1 MARSLN
7 APITDGGLEAVQFFN
22 GRVLSA
28 ADLQDEQHANRLR
41 RAQVARALGTGVA
54 HGFQVEAIPGAAP
67 QSLRVRAGLAISPS
81 GDPVELFTDVEV
93 SVVDI
98 ATEPQTTG
106 QFVVCNALP
115 SVETTGAGAYL
126 LVACPAKT
134 TREQVPRV
142 NPIGDG
148 GRAGSCGPR
157 YSVEGV
163 RFRVVHLDV
172 GDPNLVPEAFRDELD
187 DLMSGRPLGVADRSR
202 QRNLLAHW
210 CLGTSDQRMLPADL
224 YDRLSGNE
232 DFDAE
237 AASYGPIN
245 ALRVPETPEDTPR
258 LSSHDVPLALF
269 VWDDDSIQI
278 VDMWAARRRIHRTGG
293 SPEAITDRRRAEGE
307 ARLRQFQAHINDLLA
322 LPGPVR
328 AAVQLWNYVPYLPPV
343 GVIPERVPGISGFSP
358 STLFV
363 GMTTRAPVYL
373 EGGRLP
379 SLVDRASLA
388 PPVAS
393 GTRAGWWLYRL
404 RENRVPESGAG
415 QGRPYLVFSS
425 MLLPFA
431 ADAQYNVAR
440 WDGANYESVG
450 PYAAAEPPPDP
461 SPSSPGSSTGGGS
474 TGGSPTGPGATPAPS
489 PSQPLPLDPSL

>member
-28 ADLQDEQHANRLR
+28 ADMKDEQRANRLR
-41 RAQVARALGTGVA
+41 RAQVARALGAGVA
-54 HGFQVEAIPGAAP
+54 HGFQVDAVPGSAP
-67 QSLRVRAGLAISPS
+67 QSLRVRPGLAISPS

-93 SVVDI
+93 SVVDVD
-98 ATEPQTTG
+98 TDVEPQTAG

-115 SVETTGAGAYL
+115 SVEGTGAGAYL
-126 LVACPAKT
+126 LVACPATT

-172 GDPNLVPEAFRDELD
+172 GDPDLVPAAFREELD
-187 DLMSGRPLGVADRSR
+187 DLMSGRPLDAADRSR

-232 DFDAE
+232 AFGAE
-237 AASYGPIN
+237 PPSYGPID
-245 ALRVPETPEDTPR
+245 ALRVPKTPEDPPR
-258 LSSHDVPLALF
+258 LSEHDVPLALF
-269 VWDDDSIQI
+269 VWDEGSIRA
-278 VDMWAARRRIHRTGG
+278 VDMWAARRRVHRTDG

-307 ARLRQFQAHINDLLA
+307 ARFRQFQAHVRDLLA
-322 LPGPVR
+322 LPAPVR
-328 AAVQLWNYVPYLPPV
+328 ATVQLRRYVPYLPPV
-343 GVIPERVPGISGFSP
+343 GVIPERIPGIDGFSP
-358 STLFV
+358 STLFF
-363 GMTTRAPVYL
+363 GMTTRAPVFL
-373 EGGRLP
+373 EGGRFP
-379 SLVDRASLA
+379 SLVDRATQF
-388 PPVAS
+388 PPVVS
-393 GTRAGWWLYRL
+393 GTDAGWWLYRL
-404 RENRVPESGAG
+404 RENRVPEGEAG

-425 MLLPFA
+425 MQLPFA

-450 PYAAAEPPPDP
+450 PYAAAEPPPPESPP
-461 SPSSPGSSTGGGS
+461 STGPSPGSG
-474 TGGSPTGPGATPAPS
+474 PLGPGATPAPT
-489 PSQPLPLDPSL
+489 PSEPVPLDPSL